1 MAKLTGTNPDQVPTN
16 ADLGTMA
23 YQDKDN
29 VNVGSF
35 TSNGI
40 DDNAT
45 STAMTLDSSGNLL
58 VGKTSA
64 NTYNTT
70 AGFETRPDGLTSSTR
85 DGAISLILNRLTSDG
100 DIAVFRKNGTT
111 VGSIG
116 ANGGDLF
123 IGTGDTGLRFKDDTD
138 DIRPWNTTTN
148 ALTDGT
154 IDIGDNIARFKD
166 LYLSGGVYLGG
177 TGSANKLDDYETGE
191 FTATIS
197 CGSGT
202 IALDV
207 GQRKC
212 AYTKIGKLVH
222 IQGSLGIGAISSP
235 SGEFRIVGA
244 PFVMDTSLGDQAEIS
259 AASVALYEM
268 ASNITGLLN
277 AEISMDAGVAT
288 ILIRDNGGQTTSVQN
303 IANKFD
309 SDSIV
314 RFSVQ
319 YMTT

>member
-177 TGSANKLDDYETGE
+177 TGSANKLDDYETGAWTPVFADASSGGNTVNGDYGYYTKVGE
-191 FTATIS
+191 MVTLYFKGGNLNTSTMTGANTLFVQGLPFQSAATTGFGFYTGSTHTSLVTSEGNPTVLVPDATSYAYFGDGNSGYITVS
-197 CGSGT
+197 DVTSGSGDFYVT
-202 IALDV
+202 ITY
-207 GQRKC
+207 R
-212 AYTKIGKLVH
+212 
-222 IQGSLGIGAISSP
+222 
-235 SGEFRIVGA
+235 
-244 PFVMDTSLGDQAEIS
+244 
-259 AASVALYEM
+259 AA
-268 ASNITGLLN
+268 
-277 AEISMDAGVAT
+277 
-288 ILIRDNGGQTTSVQN
+288 
-303 IANKFD
+303 
-309 SDSIV
+309 
-314 RFSVQ
+314 
-319 YMTT
+319 